1 MTREGAS
8 AFPGGGD
15 SLAAGPFPG
24 PRPGHAPAGCSARP
38 ERPAP
43 GLRSELPPCTAR
55 ACGCVR
61 VCPGRAAR
69 ACVLRVRRA
78 GRRGVC
84 ACAAVHVARVG
95 SCFHTEVG
103 VIRDRRWESCV
114 LPRPTVSCLVRV
126 LALKITRHKWGALT
140 RSRTMSVPNGACIQ
154 ADLSGAAAG
163 PQRSGRRRAARTPPG
178 FRATPRSPRPRR
190 PS

>member
-1 MTREGAS
+1 MRSLGVGTAS
-8 AFPGGGD
+8 QLSPSRAPAPAMHR
-15 SLAAGPFPG
+15 LAA
-24 PRPGHAPAGCSARP
+24 APAQSARP
-38 ERPAP
+38 PGCAQSCLPARHVRT
-43 GLRSELPPCTAR
+43 GACVCVQGAR
-55 ACGCVR
+55 
-61 VCPGRAAR
+61 AR

-190 PS
+190 PG